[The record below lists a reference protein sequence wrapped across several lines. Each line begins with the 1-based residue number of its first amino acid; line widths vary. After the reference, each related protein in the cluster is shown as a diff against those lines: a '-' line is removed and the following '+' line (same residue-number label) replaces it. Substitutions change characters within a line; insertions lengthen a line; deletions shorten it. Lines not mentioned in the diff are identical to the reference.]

1 MMAHRSFKFFVA
13 LALLDTGRT
22 ALPAQEPNCEEVAA
36 MARVARAKTGA
47 AVAAERRRAGDTYRA
62 RLVFASRELE
72 LNPVGKE
79 AAVRLVGLIP
89 KDQQQHVVWMTLGDS
104 LCDQEPLSEMESLG
118 QLRDRLPRDLAE
130 AVLRAPEKLPDYVA
144 YALTS
149 VQDPDSDYAV
159 QMQTVC
165 RQRHSE
171 FVGAVNTLPPDKRA
185 WFSKHILDLDHCRAL
200 TLPESGPSRRPAARD
215 EFATRKDPT
224 PWAIGPTP

>member
-104 LCDQEPLSEMESLG
+104 LCDG
-118 QLRDRLPRDLAE
+118 AALRNG
-130 AVLRAPEKLPDYVA
+130 VA
-144 YALTS
+144 
-149 VQDPDSDYAV
+149 
-159 QMQTVC
+159 
-165 RQRHSE
+165 
-171 FVGAVNTLPPDKRA
+171 GAA
-185 WFSKHILDLDHCRAL
+185 S
-200 TLPESGPSRRPAARD
+200 RPAAARPCGGRS
-215 EFATRKDPT
+215 AGARKAARLRGLCSDLGT
-224 PWAIGPTP
+224 GSG